1 MYNKYD
7 SEDLGDS
14 GAWSLWVSDGFWNC
28 DVCIFET
35 YFFWE
40 VKKRSYIKGMIYLI
54 LAILCSSGVS
64 LSIRYAE
71 QHSGRMK
78 SVTVVNY
85 IASVFWCFYF
95 LPDKHLYLA
104 ADGQA
109 FVLVLSIINGCLYL
123 GTLLLQQVNIRK
135 NGTTISASFSHMGV
149 LVPTLLSIFLFGEY
163 PGRLQW
169 VGVALALAAILILNI
184 QGRADKEKANS
195 KIWLVFLLISGGC
208 ADMMS
213 KIFERY
219 GNHRY
224 ESHFL
229 FYTFVIALILS
240 VVWMVYTKEWPSYR
254 EVIYGLVMGSF
265 NYLSTMFLLKS
276 VLRLPAFLVYPV
288 YSVGVILFVNV
299 VNFLFLKERL
309 QKKDCVAMACISAAL
324 VLMGGN

>member
-71 QHSGRMK
+71 QHS
-78 SVTVVNY
+78 
-85 IASVFWCFYF
+85 
-95 LPDKHLYLA
+95 
-104 ADGQA
+104 
-109 FVLVLSIINGCLYL
+109 INGCLYL

-213 KIFERY
+213 NFKCCVDGVYKRMAFIQRSDLWTCY
-219 GNHRY
+219 GK
-224 ESHFL
+224 L
-229 FYTFVIALILS
+229 
-240 VVWMVYTKEWPSYR
+240 
-254 EVIYGLVMGSF
+254 
-265 NYLSTMFLLKS
+265 
-276 VLRLPAFLVYPV
+276 
-288 YSVGVILFVNV
+288 
-299 VNFLFLKERL
+299 
-309 QKKDCVAMACISAAL
+309 
-324 VLMGGN
+324 

>member
-1 MYNKYD
+1 
-7 SEDLGDS
+7 
-14 GAWSLWVSDGFWNC
+14 
-28 DVCIFET
+28 
-35 YFFWE
+35 
-40 VKKRSYIKGMIYLI
+40 MIYLI

-95 LPDKHLYLA
+95 LPDKHLYPV

-149 LVPTLLSIFLFGEY
+149 LVPTVLSIFLFGEY

-184 QGRADKEKANS
+184 QGRADKEKAREP
-195 KIWLVFLLISGGC
+195 LLILYFCDRINFKRCVDGVYKRMAFIQRSGLWTC
-208 ADMMS
+208 
-213 KIFERY
+213 
-219 GNHRY
+219 Y
-224 ESHFL
+224 EKLVRRRFTIRCTGVQIKFL
-229 FYTFVIALILS
+229 QVFHSRTFCSI
-240 VVWMVYTKEWPSYR
+240 
-254 EVIYGLVMGSF
+254 IYISF
-265 NYLSTMFLLKS
+265 MNETGM
-276 VLRLPAFLVYPV
+276 
-288 YSVGVILFVNV
+288 
-299 VNFLFLKERL
+299 
-309 QKKDCVAMACISAAL
+309 
-324 VLMGGN
+324 

>member
-1 MYNKYD
+1 MQQWGVTVYPLCRATQRTN
-7 SEDLGDS
+7 EVGHS
-14 GAWSLWVSDGFWNC
+14 GQLHSICVLVFLFSPRISISIRRQMDRHLFLCSVSSMG
-28 DVCIFET
+28 VCI
-35 YFFWE
+35 W
-40 VKKRSYIKGMIYLI
+40 
-54 LAILCSSGVS
+54 
-64 LSIRYAE
+64 
-71 QHSGRMK
+71 
-78 SVTVVNY
+78 
-85 IASVFWCFYF
+85 
-95 LPDKHLYLA
+95 
-104 ADGQA
+104 
-109 FVLVLSIINGCLYL
+109 

-149 LVPTLLSIFLFGEY
+149 LVPTVLSIFLFGEY

-229 FYTFVIALILS
+229 FYTFVIALFLS
-240 VVWMVYTKEWPSYR
+240 AVWMVYTKEWPSYR
-254 EVIYGLVMGSF
+254 EVLYGLVMGSF

>member
-1 MYNKYD
+1 
-7 SEDLGDS
+7 
-14 GAWSLWVSDGFWNC
+14 
-28 DVCIFET
+28 
-35 YFFWE
+35 
-40 VKKRSYIKGMIYLI
+40 MIYLA

-95 LPDKHLYLA
+95 LPDKHLYPA

-149 LVPTLLSIFLFGEY
+149 LVPTVLSIFLFGEY

-229 FYTFVIALILS
+229 FYTFVVALFLS
-240 VVWMVYTKEWPSYR
+240 AVWIVYTKEWPSYR
-254 EVIYGLVMGSF
+254 EVLYGLVMGSF

>member
-1 MYNKYD
+1 MQQWGVTVYPLCRATQRTN
-7 SEDLGDS
+7 
-14 GAWSLWVSDGFWNC
+14 
-28 DVCIFET
+28 
-35 YFFWE
+35 E
-40 VKKRSYIKGMIYLI
+40 VG
-54 LAILCSSGVS
+54 
-64 LSIRYAE
+64 
-71 QHSGRMK
+71 HSGQLH
-78 SVTVVNY
+78 SICVL
-85 IASVFWCFYF
+85 VFLFS
-95 LPDKHLYLA
+95 HLYPA

-149 LVPTLLSIFLFGEY
+149 LVPTVLSIFLFGEY

-229 FYTFVIALILS
+229 FYTFVIALFLS
-240 VVWMVYTKEWPSYR
+240 AVWMVYTKEWPSYR
-254 EVIYGLVMGSF
+254 EVLYGLVMGSF

>member
-1 MYNKYD
+1 M
-7 SEDLGDS
+7 
-14 GAWSLWVSDGFWNC
+14 
-28 DVCIFET
+28 
-35 YFFWE
+35 
-40 VKKRSYIKGMIYLI
+40 
-54 LAILCSSGVS
+54 
-64 LSIRYAE
+64 
-71 QHSGRMK
+71 
-78 SVTVVNY
+78 
-85 IASVFWCFYF
+85 
-95 LPDKHLYLA
+95 
-104 ADGQA
+104 
-109 FVLVLSIINGCLYL
+109 
-123 GTLLLQQVNIRK
+123 NIRK

-149 LVPTLLSIFLFGEY
+149 LVPTVLSIFLFGEY

-169 VGVALALAAILILNI
+169 VGVVLALAAILILNI

-229 FYTFVIALILS
+229 FYTFVIALFLS
-240 VVWMVYTKEWPSYR
+240 AVWMVYTKEWPSYR
-254 EVIYGLVMGSF
+254 EVLYGLVMGSF

>member
-1 MYNKYD
+1 
-7 SEDLGDS
+7 
-14 GAWSLWVSDGFWNC
+14 
-28 DVCIFET
+28 
-35 YFFWE
+35 
-40 VKKRSYIKGMIYLI
+40 MIYLI

-95 LPDKHLYLA
+95 LPDKHLYPA

-123 GTLLLQQVNIRK
+123 GTL
-135 NGTTISASFSHMGV
+135 
-149 LVPTLLSIFLFGEY
+149 
-163 PGRLQW
+163 RLQW

>member
-1 MYNKYD
+1 MGWSGTGACGNLDFKYTGARRQRE
-7 SEDLGDS
+7 SKQQDL
-14 GAWSLWVSDGFWNC
+14 A
-28 DVCIFET
+28 
-35 YFFWE
+35 
-40 VKKRSYIKGMIYLI
+40 
-54 LAILCSSGVS
+54 
-64 LSIRYAE
+64 
-71 QHSGRMK
+71 
-78 SVTVVNY
+78 
-85 IASVFWCFYF
+85 
-95 LPDKHLYLA
+95 
-104 ADGQA
+104 
-109 FVLVLSIINGCLYL
+109 
-123 GTLLLQQVNIRK
+123 
-135 NGTTISASFSHMGV
+135 
-149 LVPTLLSIFLFGEY
+149 
-163 PGRLQW
+163 
-169 VGVALALAAILILNI
+169 
-184 QGRADKEKANS
+184 
-195 KIWLVFLLISGGC
+195 LLISGGC

-254 EVIYGLVMGSF
+254 EVIYGFVMGSF

>member
-1 MYNKYD
+1 
-7 SEDLGDS
+7 
-14 GAWSLWVSDGFWNC
+14 
-28 DVCIFET
+28 
-35 YFFWE
+35 
-40 VKKRSYIKGMIYLI
+40 MIYLI

-95 LPDKHLYLA
+95 LPDKHLYPA

-195 KIWLVFLLISGGC
+195 KIWLVFLLILS
-208 ADMMS
+208 
-213 KIFERY
+213 
-219 GNHRY
+219 
-224 ESHFL
+224 
-229 FYTFVIALILS
+229 LIH
-240 VVWMVYTKEWPSYR
+240 
-254 EVIYGLVMGSF
+254 I
-265 NYLSTMFLLKS
+265 
-276 VLRLPAFLVYPV
+276 
-288 YSVGVILFVNV
+288 
-299 VNFLFLKERL
+299 
-309 QKKDCVAMACISAAL
+309 
-324 VLMGGN
+324 